1 MEHSP
6 RNVGGL
12 VGFSLDLQDIP
23 CTFFAIHIVSA
34 TVLFMSDGILG
45 LYSAFVYSYAVREPL
60 NMGSRLAGYLP
71 SIFWAFITVGR
82 LASIPVSGRLKPC
95 TMVFINL
102 GGIIGTFILMLC
114 FATNWVCLFVG
125 TGLLGFFLSSTFP
138 SMLAYTEDVLN
149 YKGCATTVL
158 VTGACIGEMALQTLV
173 GSVIYSHPSNV
184 FLLCGLVFG
193 CLALVFYLLL
203 LLVHRL
209 HIHFSLTGNARLWEG
224 GNSRRN
230 FTTWYASLRSNVC
243 TVCVYII
250 YIYINMSL
258 NVSFK
263 KVFFLFLLSKRFR
276 NEC

>member
-1 MEHSP
+1 
-6 RNVGGL
+6 
-12 VGFSLDLQDIP
+12 
-23 CTFFAIHIVSA
+23 
-34 TVLFMSDGILG
+34 MSDGILG

-209 HIHFSLTGNARLWEG
+209 HIHFSLTA
-224 GNSRRN
+224 
-230 FTTWYASLRSNVC
+230 
-243 TVCVYII
+243 I
-250 YIYINMSL
+250 
-258 NVSFK
+258 
-263 KVFFLFLLSKRFR
+263 SKRVLIPEVR
-276 NEC
+276 ATYQR